1 MEKRINNRS
10 VSRNAAWIIG
20 SRIVQAV
27 ITFLIGMLTA
37 RYLGPSNYGVIGYAA
52 SLVAF
57 VSPIM
62 YLGIWSIL
70 VQELVENDYEE
81 GTIVGTSLVLN
92 LISAPLCVIGI
103 VAFTLVAN
111 RGETETILVC
121 ALYSTLLLF
130 QAFEVVQ
137 YWFQAHLLSKYSS
150 IVSLGAYI
158 TVSVY
163 KVFLLV
169 SEKSVLWFALSN
181 ALDYLI
187 IAIGLYFFYHL
198 KGGQK
203 LNFSRTVAKRL
214 LSKGKYY
221 ILSSMMVTIYAQTDR
236 IMLKNYLNNEAVGYY
251 NAAVTCS
258 AITMFVFTAI
268 IDSFRPVILQSKKGS
283 DEEFERNM
291 EKLYSLVFYL
301 AFLQS
306 LFVTAFARLFI
317 RFIYGVQ
324 YLPAVATLRIVV
336 WYTIFSYIGLVR
348 DIWILAQDK
357 QRYLWRINL
366 SGAVCNIILNSL
378 LIPRWGINGAA
389 VASLTSQFFT
399 NIVMGYCIRDIRS
412 NNELIVKS
420 LNPRLFFSTVKSFKL
435 K

>member
-1 MEKRINNRS
+1 M
-10 VSRNAAWIIG
+10 
-20 SRIVQAV
+20 

-70 VQELVENDYEE
+70 VQELVENDHEE

-163 KVFLLV
+163 KIFLLV
-169 SEKSVLWFALSN
+169 SEKSVHWFAFSN

-187 IAIGLYFFYHL
+187 IAIGLYVFYHL

-203 LNFSRTVAKRL
+203 LHFSRTVAKRL

-283 DEEFERNM
+283 NEEFERNM

-306 LFVTAFARLFI
+306 LFVTAFAHLFI

-399 NIVMGYCIRDIRS
+399 NIVMGYCIRDIRP

-420 LNPRLFFSTVKSFKL
+420 LNPRLFISTVKRFKL